1 MIILKTDVA
10 VAPMV
15 SLLVIQSADTA
26 SVITC
31 NVERDNEGKPK
42 HPSKTDDKGEW
53 VEDIARVTQFV
64 QWPGGSLEAACF
76 EKDAVAIDGRV
87 GRVVV
92 EVEMGETV
100 LPAFDKGR
108 KSKTISTMRLRRV
121 VELWATPE
129 KALWKA
135 KV

>member
-1 MIILKTDVA
+1 
-10 VAPMV
+10 MV

-26 SVITC
+26 AVITC
-31 NVERDNEGKPK
+31 NVQRDTDGKPK
-42 HPSKTDDKGEW
+42 HPSKTDEKGEW
-53 VEDIARVTQFV
+53 VEDLARVV
-64 QWPGGSLEAACF
+64 QVVEWPGGSLDAPCF

-87 GRVVV
+87 GRIVV

-100 LPAFDKGR
+100 LPAFEKGR
-108 KSKTISTMRLRRV
+108 KSKTVSTMRLRRV

-135 KV
+135 KL